1 MNLCEIKWDN
11 ANTYDD
17 ITTMVIQT
25 IQQDEPCI
33 GQLIRFNQ
41 KNFIINKISEAVA
54 MYNSMLPQQRAI
66 SVQGIVN
73 IASSFAEHPDVKNL
87 SLSEMKSFFKM
98 AFQQHRFGK
107 IYAGFGYDT
116 LIDWFNLFFEQR
128 TQAVIEFREN
138 QHQQFTMFEKQRRT
152 RSEGDAFG
160 SVGEIINRNI

>member
-1 MNLCEIKWDN
+1 
-11 ANTYDD
+11 
-17 ITTMVIQT
+17 
-25 IQQDEPCI
+25 
-33 GQLIRFNQ
+33 
-41 KNFIINKISEAVA
+41 
-54 MYNSMLPQQRAI
+54 MLPQQRAI